1 MRTLIIFLASGAYA
15 GYIPWAPGTAGA
27 VLGLILGWL
36 LFAPIWEHAPGAF
49 VMLFGVIF
57 AGSCVVA
64 GSAEKIFGEH
74 DSAHIV
80 IDEILGMIAA
90 MFLIP
95 AGWAWMAACF
105 ALFRFFDIIKP
116 WPANRLDRVDGG
128 AGVMLDDLAAGIY
141 ANVVLQILRR
151 VI

>member
-1 MRTLIIFLASGAYA
+1 MRTLIIFLATGAYA

-27 VLGLILGWL
+27 AIGLILGWL
-36 LFAPIWEHAPGAF
+36 LFAPIWEDSPAAF

-57 AGSCVVA
+57 TGSCVVA

-74 DSAHIV
+74 DSGHIV

-90 MFLIP
+90 MFLLP
-95 AGWAWMAACF
+95 MSWAWTAACF
-105 ALFRFFDIIKP
+105 ALFRLFDIIKP

>member
-1 MRTLIIFLASGAYA
+1 MRAVVIFIASGAYA
-15 GYIPWAPGTAGA
+15 GYAPWAPGTAGA
-27 VLGLILGWL
+27 ALGLILGWL
-36 LFAPIWEHAPGAF
+36 LFAPIWEYAPAAF

-57 AGSCVVA
+57 GGSCVIA
-64 GSAEKIFGEH
+64 GSAEKIFGSH
-74 DSAHIV
+74 DSPCIV

-90 MFLIP
+90 MFLVP
-95 AGWAWMAACF
+95 AGWAWMGACF

-141 ANVVLQILRR
+141 ANVVLQIVRR

>member
-1 MRTLIIFLASGAYA
+1 MRTLKIFLATGAYT
-15 GYIPWAPGTAGA
+15 GYVPRAPGTAGA
-27 VLGLILGWL
+27 ALGLILGRL
-36 LFAPIWEHAPGAF
+36 LFAPIWERSPAAF
-49 VMLFGVIF
+49 AMLFGVVF
-57 AGSCVVA
+57 AVSCVVA
-64 GSAEKIFGEH
+64 GSAEKIFGQH

-80 IDEILGMIAA
+80 LDEIIGMIAA

-95 AGWAWMAACF
+95 GSWAWMAGCF